1 MAAIAPTM
9 IMSFCVEKRF
19 AEPWAWL
26 LTDRFVVAPP
36 LLFTVTPIWEAL
48 TDRVYA
54 PEAAFDWSVADT
66 V

>member
-1 MAAIAPTM
+1 MAAIAPT
-9 IMSFCVEKRF
+9 IIISFCVENRL

-26 LTDRFVVAPP
+26 TTERFVVALPP
-36 LLFTVTPIWEAL
+36 LFTVSPVCEAL
-48 TDRVYA
+48 TERAYA